1 MDDQHDPQQQQ
12 HEIKE
17 FTNLPQTSSCTPFKP
32 SLSISSTDSLQSST
46 DLYTTKDMPDE
57 PEMMECYEDMQA
69 KVTSSILKSVSR

>member
-17 FTNLPQTSSCTPFKP
+17 FTNLPQTSGFKSLKP
-32 SLSISSTDSLQSST
+32 ALSISST

-57 PEMMECYEDMQA
+57 PEIMECYEDMQP
-69 KVTSSILKSVSR
+69 KVTSSISKSVRTIP